1 MANTVLGTPQG
12 VPSSTDFMGGFKPPK
27 TTSEAIERE
36 GEIISELAKATT
48 AEGQAAGQAGVRKA
62 ELQAPILKQEAQTQ
76 RAALGEFKSAA
87 DQMQDLEF
95 KPSQESL
102 MSMTGIA
109 SLTAIIG
116 LMLGKSG
123 GFSGQSAIDS
133 MTGMMKGYQQGKADI
148 FKQEQ
153 ATFEKNM
160 QAQKANMEKLKGK
173 LDTAIKMASTD
184 RQAAESDIA
193 VMLAEIDSD
202 FLKAKYN
209 KEGLKG
215 LMESVGKLEDAF
227 AKRDKL
233 AQDAKIALAKQG
245 KAGGDRYGF
254 GDIMAVASNE
264 AAASMRNIM
273 GLPMESTSGIL
284 GGRSTT
290 SMFTAPLDAFG
301 NKLTTESVQRYN
313 AESGKLSFNLS
324 QLMKGGRVVSV
335 TETKIMDDLLRIRE
349 GDTLETAATR
359 LAEARQI
366 AERAMEVRIKSP
378 NTPDELKEVYR
389 DNLRTVQEVIP
400 FTVDDINKFVKE
412 RDKSIT
418 FGEELDNKYTRA
430 KAPAA
435 PSAPTAAPAR
445 EKARPGEKVY
455 SDANG
460 NRAVLR
466 NGAYVEVE

>member
-27 TTSEAIERE
+27 STSEAIQKE

-76 RAALGEFKSAA
+76 RAALGEYKSAA

-133 MTGMMKGYQQGKADI
+133 MTGMMKGYQAGKADI

-153 ATFEKNM
+153 ATFEKNV
-160 QAQKANMEKLKGK
+160 QAQKSNLEKLKGK
-173 LDTAIKMASTD
+173 LDTAMKMASTN
-184 RQAAESDIA
+184 RQAAEADIA

-215 LMESVGKLEDAF
+215 LLDSVSKLEGAM
-227 AKRDKL
+227 AKRDEL
-233 AQDAKIALAKQG
+233 AQKAKIAGG
-245 KAGGDRYGF
+245 KALGKDILPEIQGVRGINSLMRQLDDPEVKAGLTAKLAPFKEKVSSIFKNDKEDFENAVNREMTGTDKTTLFLKDALLETYAIERAAKGGQRLTVQDMKMVGPVLDPTNYKPETYKALLDSR
-254 GDIMAVASNE
+254 
-264 AAASMRNIM
+264 R
-273 GLPMESTSGIL
+273 
-284 GGRSTT
+284 RSLYN
-290 SMFTAPLDAFG
+290 SLQDKGM
-301 NKLTTESVQRYN
+301 SVQ
-313 AESGKLSFNLS
+313 E
-324 QLMKGGRVVSV
+324 
-335 TETKIMDDLLRIRE
+335 
-349 GDTLETAATR
+349 
-359 LAEARQI
+359 
-366 AERAMEVRIKSP
+366 
-378 NTPDELKEVYR
+378 
-389 DNLRTVQEVIP
+389 
-400 FTVDDINKFVKE
+400 IN
-412 RDKSIT
+412 
-418 FGEELDNKYTRA
+418 TRA
-430 KAPAA
+430 QEHPYE
-435 PSAPTAAPAR
+435 S
-445 EKARPGEKVY
+445 Y
-455 SDANG
+455 SGQQNQTSSSK
-460 NRAVLR
+460 RAVSSS
-466 NGAYVEVE
+466 EVKDYYEKHKDTFNSQDEAKEYLKSQGYTFNKE